1 MLNDTF
7 HEHRR
12 YRKKNKVHVLNLQ
25 SFVLMKDFKNRNM
38 PTECACM
45 VHVHDIYYFL

>member
-12 YRKKNKVHVLNLQ
+12 YKKGNQVHVLNLQ
-25 SFVLMKDFKNRNM
+25 SFVLMKDFKNRM
-38 PTECACM
+38 CM
-45 VHVHDIYYFL
+45 HGSCS